1 MSASAH
7 WALWNIRSPVTGN
20 LDWSLVILTETWIFH
35 THGPLDLALFSPTV
49 PLTTALEGG
58 QPFMYPAC
66 LLSVPV
72 LKFTPPDHYH
82 CHPSPPHPITLSQHN
97 IPIILCDFTL
107 FIYLI
112 LLSRAVPVAYGSS
125 SLGVEF
131 AFSCRLTPQP
141 HDPSHV
147 FDLHHNSQQHQLLNP
162 LSNTRDRTYIL
173 MVPSQIHFCC
183 STRGTLRSW
192 FFRFN
197 RTCYLS
203 HYVIKY
209 SKFTSSC

>member
-1 MSASAH
+1 M
-7 WALWNIRSPVTGN
+7 ALS
-20 LDWSLVILTETWIFH
+20 TW
-35 THGPLDLALFSPTV
+35 LFSL
-49 PLTTALEGG
+49 PLPLLPRLWREDSLSCTLPALSN
-58 QPFMYPAC
+58 FYPAC

-97 IPIILCDFTL
+97 IPVILSDFTL
-107 FIYLI
+107 FIYLV

-147 FDLHHNSQQHQLLNP
+147 VDLHHNSQQHQILNP
-162 LSNTRDRTYIL
+162 LSDTRDQTYIL
-173 MVPSQIHFCC
+173 MDTSQV
-183 STRGTLRSW
+183 
-192 FFRFN
+192 
-197 RTCYLS
+197 
-203 HYVIKY
+203 HY
-209 SKFTSSC
+209 C